1 MADLAK
7 IVEDL
12 SALTVLE
19 AAELSKLLEEKWSV
33 ERLRAEIQRKPR
45 VNRGYQPV
53 QFEDRGDKGFR
64 LTIRLQSNRPQDFP
78 EIKTR
83 LQQALER
90 LDGLPSAKL

>member
-1 MADLAK
+1 MPRCGSGESCPPQAHR
-7 IVEDL
+7 E
-12 SALTVLE
+12 
-19 AAELSKLLEEKWSV
+19 KLLEEV
-33 ERLRAEIQRKPR
+33 VGGTAPRGDQRKPR

-90 LDGLPSAKL
+90 LDDLPSAKL